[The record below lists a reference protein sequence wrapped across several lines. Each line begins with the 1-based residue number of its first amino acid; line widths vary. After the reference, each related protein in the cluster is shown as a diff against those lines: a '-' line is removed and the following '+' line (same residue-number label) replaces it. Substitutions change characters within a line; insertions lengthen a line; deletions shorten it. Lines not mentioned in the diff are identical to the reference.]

1 MKSLFLIIS
10 IVLISIKF
18 NAQNKL
24 CYDVYYYK
32 NPEHKIKQYRNILV
46 KTNANQRS
54 YRSLRKAARKAKY
67 KITFFDAL
75 FPPIKNYTDAEI
87 AKAIKEN
94 HIDAILYYTIIGTSV
109 TESNYTYGSYTIPK
123 NGVGTMR
130 SYKSTYKYTTI
141 EAALVEPHSKNI
153 REFYCEGGASGN
165 SFDVT
170 YRVFNKILKRFKKI
184 GIALPLS
191 KDSTNTL
198 SISSETAKDEEYLNY
213 EEDGNTNFDSKN
225 YTQALENFNK
235 VVELKPDYYLGYFN
249 RARVKSALG
258 DLDGDIAD
266 NNKVIEL
273 NPEFSMAYNNRGWAK
288 FQQKN
293 YIDALKDFNIAL
305 ELDPNNY
312 VAYDSRQETKFAL
325 NDFAGCMEDCNMAIS
340 LNPKLA
346 NSYFFR
352 GKVYFKNGDKTKA
365 CENWSKAGQYGTME
379 AYELIKQ
386 NCN

>member
-1 MKSLFLIIS
+1 MKSLFLILS
-10 IVLISIKF
+10 IAFISIKL

-32 NPEHKIKQYRNILV
+32 NPDHKIKQYKNILV

-54 YRSLRKAARKAKY
+54 YGTLRKAARKAKY

-94 HIDAILYYTIIGTSV
+94 HIDAILYYTIKGTSV
-109 TESNYTYGSYTIPK
+109 TESNYTYGTYTIPK
-123 NGVGTMR
+123 NGVGSIS
-130 SYKSTYKYTTI
+130 SYKSTYNYTSI
-141 EAALVEPHSKNI
+141 EAALVEPRTKDV

-184 GIALPLS
+184 GIAMPLT

-198 SISSETAKDEEYLNY
+198 SVSAETLKEEEYLKY
-213 EEDGNTNFDSKN
+213 EESGNTNFTNKN
-225 YTQALENFNK
+225 YKQALEDFNK
-235 VVELKPDYYLGYFN
+235 VIELKPDYYLGYFS
-249 RARVKSALG
+249 RARVKSELG

-288 FQQKN
+288 FLQKN
-293 YIDALKDFNIAL
+293 YIDALKDFNKAIEL
-305 ELDPNNY
+305 EPRNY

-325 NDFAGCMEDCNMAIS
+325 NDFAGSMEDCNIAIS
-340 LNPKLA
+340 LNPQLA
-346 NSYFFR
+346 NSYLFR
-352 GKVYFKNGDKTKA
+352 GKIYFKNGDKVKA
-365 CENWSKAGQYGTME
+365 CENWSKAGQYGKME

>member
-32 NPEHKIKQYRNILV
+32 NPEHEIKQYKNILV

-94 HIDAILYYTIIGTSV
+94 HIDAILYYTIKGTSV
-109 TESNYTYGSYTIPK
+109 TESNYTYGSYSIPK
-123 NGVGTMR
+123 NGVGSMT
-130 SYKSTYKYTTI
+130 SYKPTHKYTTI
-141 EAALVEPHSKNI
+141 EAALVEPFSKDI

-184 GIALPLS
+184 GIAMPLE
-191 KDSTNTL
+191 KDDSNTL
-198 SISSETAKDEEYLNY
+198 AVSAETLKSEEYLKY
-213 EEDGNTNFDSKN
+213 EEEGNSNFESKN
-225 YTQALENFNK
+225 YAQALEDFNK
-235 VVELKPDYYLGYFN
+235 VVELKPDYYLGYFT

-258 DLDGDIAD
+258 DSKGSIED

-273 NPEFSMAYNNRGWAK
+273 KSDFSMAYNNRGWDNYLL
-288 FQQKN
+288 KN
-293 YIDALKDFNIAL
+293 YIEALKDFNKAI
-305 ELDPNNY
+305 ELDPRND

-352 GKVYFKNGDKTKA
+352 GKIYFKNGDKTKA
-365 CENWSKAGQYGTME
+365 CENWSKAGQYGIME

>member
-1 MKSLFLIIS
+1 MKSLFLIFS
-10 IVLISIKF
+10 IFLISIKF

-32 NPEHKIKQYRNILV
+32 NPEHKVKQYKNILV
-46 KTNANQRS
+46 KTNANPRT

-67 KITFFDAL
+67 KITFFDVL
-75 FPPIKNYTDAEI
+75 FPPIKNYTDEEI
-87 AKAIKEN
+87 AKVIREN
-94 HIDAILYYTIIGTSV
+94 NIDAILYYTIVGTSV

-123 NGVGTMR
+123 NGVGSITSHKS
-130 SYKSTYKYTTI
+130 SYNYTTI
-141 EAALVEPHSKNI
+141 EAALVEPRSKEI

-184 GIALPLS
+184 GIAIPLE
-191 KDSTNTL
+191 KDDTNTL
-198 SISSETAKDEEYLNY
+198 TVSAETLKEQEYMKFEESGNNNLN
-213 EEDGNTNFDSKN
+213 SKKF
-225 YTQALENFNK
+225 TQALEDFNK
-235 VVELKPDYYLGYFN
+235 VIELKPEYYIGYFN

-258 DLDGDIAD
+258 DSKGSIED

-273 NPEFSMAYNNRGWAK
+273 EPRYSMAYNNRGWDN
-288 FQQKN
+288 FILKN
-293 YIDALKDFNIAL
+293 YIEALKDFNKAIEL
-305 ELDPNNY
+305 EPRNAI
-312 VAYDSRQETKFAL
+312 AYDSRQETKYAL

-352 GKVYFKNGDKTKA
+352 GKVYFKNGEKTKA

-379 AYELIKQ
+379 AYDLIKQ